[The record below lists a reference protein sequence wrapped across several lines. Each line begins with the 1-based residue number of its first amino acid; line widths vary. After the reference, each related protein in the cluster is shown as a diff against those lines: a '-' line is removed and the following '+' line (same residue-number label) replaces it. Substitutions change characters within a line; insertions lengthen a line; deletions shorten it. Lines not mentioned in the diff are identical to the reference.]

1 MNKIIKIMTVLLLVS
16 LLIMRLVSMELSS
29 VARTLG
35 LLVLF
40 LLLLISEIFP
50 VFLTC
55 MICIV
60 LMPMLGVANSFS
72 DALSGFSNQVIFFVI
87 ASFGI
92 ASSLIHVSIQKRLLL
107 FLLRLFGKNINL
119 LILGFMICS
128 ALISAII
135 SNVSTC
141 AIFIALVEELMMI
154 LPKEKYKE
162 ISKAL
167 MIGVSISSMVGG
179 VVTPIGSSINLL
191 ALYVLKKQT
200 GLYVSFAQWMCI
212 GIPIVLCT
220 IPIAWFI
227 IINVFDIEEVNGDA
241 LKKYLYNLELPSKL
255 EKGEIKVIVIMI
267 GMITL
272 WILSS
277 WVTVINIMHV
287 ALVGSIIFCLPKIGV
302 ITSQEFLESVNW
314 ESVFLVGT
322 VLSISNVVVQSDISG
337 KMLALIPTLSSIN
350 SILVLAF
357 IAVMTFIS
365 LSIIPVAPSLV
376 TLLAPAIIQIAI
388 ACYISPCIAICVFAI
403 CLCNC
408 YLLPLDTV
416 CVLTYSKGYYEV
428 IDLIKVSLPLQMCLI
443 FIVSLVSFFVGKILN
458 WI

>member
-1 MNKIIKIMTVLLLVS
+1 
-16 LLIMRLVSMELSS
+16 
-29 VARTLG
+29 
-35 LLVLF
+35 
-40 LLLLISEIFP
+40 
-50 VFLTC
+50 
-55 MICIV
+55 
-60 LMPMLGVANSFS
+60 
-72 DALSGFSNQVIFFVI
+72 
-87 ASFGI
+87 
-92 ASSLIHVSIQKRLLL
+92 
-107 FLLRLFGKNINL
+107 
-119 LILGFMICS
+119 
-128 ALISAII
+128 
-135 SNVSTC
+135 
-141 AIFIALVEELMMI
+141 MI

-357 IAVMTFIS
+357 IAVITFIS